1 MPRGTLRAGGAV
13 EAGRWPRPRVPRTA
27 PGRRGSGAPPGRD
40 AGPTP
45 TAAVARSK
53 ARRKSGAARRR
64 RGLATAAREAP
75 AGLERAPARCR
86 FIGRAGA
93 LQRTFRVTREG
104 KLTCEGHITTATGGR
119 VPPGRHLGPG
129 HPVCLILAGG
139 RRDISHSVRGLL
151 GRPKGRVRAGFALI
165 SKTLQ
170 NGVRWVGGLSRP
182 STVGTVG
189 TYQYGTVGA
198 IATEELRL

>member
-1 MPRGTLRAGGAV
+1 M
-13 EAGRWPRPRVPRTA
+13 TA
-27 PGRRGSGAPPGRD
+27 LGRRGSGAPLGRD

-86 FIGRAGA
+86 FIGRPGA
-93 LQRTFRVTREG
+93 RAEDLSSNTRRKTYLRVTHNNSDRGEGPSREASRAWSPT
-104 KLTCEGHITTATGGR
+104 L
-119 VPPGRHLGPG
+119 P
-129 HPVCLILAGG
+129 ILAGG
-139 RRDISHSVRGLL
+139 RRDTSHSVRGLL

>member
-1 MPRGTLRAGGAV
+1 MLLEWSSAR
-13 EAGRWPRPRVPRTA
+13 A
-27 PGRRGSGAPPGRD
+27 PGRPTKRRPRGRRFVGRPGARAED
-40 AGPTP
+40 HSSNT
-45 TAAVARSK
+45 
-53 ARRKSGAARRR
+53 RRKTYLRVTHNNSD
-64 RGLATAAREAP
+64 RGEGPSREAS
-75 AGLERAPARCR
+75 RAWSPS
-86 FIGRAGA
+86 
-93 LQRTFRVTREG
+93 L
-104 KLTCEGHITTATGGR
+104 
-119 VPPGRHLGPG
+119 PHLGR
-129 HPVCLILAGG
+129 GG